1 MAFFFVSM
9 NAEKMNC
16 LLVIQLLTC
25 VCFGFH
31 FSRERRRQLQGVG
44 SALRPSFAFS
54 RSLSPLLHLLNS
66 TIKCI
71 QQMYTTADQCNFRE
85 LWLHVTHGALSPIS
99 PKPVTL
105 RGEEQGSKS
114 PFSVLSEP
122 ISPSSL
128 LFEPI
133 SPSSLNVYL
142 KFSPSSQLFFGGIFL
157 SFLFCSLPLLYC

>member
-9 NAEKMNC
+9 NAEKVNC

-54 RSLSPLLHLLNS
+54 RSLSLLLHLLNS

-71 QQMYTTADQCNFRE
+71 QQIYTTAHQLLLPLNFF
-85 LWLHVTHGALSPIS
+85 WGIY
-99 PKPVTL
+99 
-105 RGEEQGSKS
+105 
-114 PFSVLSEP
+114 
-122 ISPSSL
+122 PSSL
-128 LFEPI
+128 FY
-133 SPSSLNVYL
+133 SYPSTLLSEFQ
-142 KFSPSSQLFFGGIFL
+142 FSVETVSI
-157 SFLFCSLPLLYC
+157 Y